1 MEKVA
6 QQAVVIS
13 NNKLGLA
20 TDYVDQPQELSLD
33 LLDLVS
39 GGEGEGSTDL
49 PGKGWSETK

>member
-13 NNKLGLA
+13 NTQLGLA

-39 GGEGEGSTDL
+39 GGEGEGSTEM
-49 PGKGWSETK
+49 PTKGWSEAK